1 MVNGGHL
8 LGFSEHDIVFTTSV
22 LHDARKLEW
31 PSGSLRR
38 RETILKN
45 VLMGRKSNIL
55 EGDDVDPLFKKKNW
69 NRINSGFRL
78 WGGDNKKQKQET
90 PAPDA
95 FLASKNWGSF
105 DSSFRI
111 L

>member
-1 MVNGGHL
+1 MVNGRHP
-8 LGFSEHDIVFTTSV
+8 LGFSEHDIDFTSSV

-38 RETILKN
+38 RETILNN
-45 VLMGRKSNIL
+45 VLMGRKSNVL
-55 EGDDVDPLFKKKNW
+55 VGDDVDPLFKKKNW

-78 WGGDNKKQKQET
+78 WGGENKKQET
-90 PAPDA
+90 TASDA

>member
-55 EGDDVDPLFKKKNW
+55 EGNDVDPLFKKK
-69 NRINSGFRL
+69 L
-78 WGGDNKKQKQET
+78 EQNK
-90 PAPDA
+90 
-95 FLASKNWGSF
+95 
-105 DSSFRI
+105 
-111 L
+111 